1 MTKQIDFDS
10 ITVNT
15 PLKNVMRMRLAKQEV
30 FDLELRLNGWY
41 YDNRGN
47 IWKLVAGDDKQGY
60 IAFGR
65 HNDLDNKMINFQ
77 VILSKGIIS
86 IFTFKVILDYEGHK
100 GAFTK
105 DWYLVAPV
113 PKTAGTDILKTLLM
127 TKTDWNEKIVS
138 LSKTFSSL
146 KWGRAYYLGPNNMI
160 SPQNVAQYVKGESND
175 R

>member
-77 VILSKGIIS
+77 VIL
-86 IFTFKVILDYEGHK
+86 DYEGHK

-146 KWGRAYYLGPNNMI
+146 KWGRAYYLGPNKMI
-160 SPQNVAQYVKGESND
+160 CPQNVAQYVKGESND